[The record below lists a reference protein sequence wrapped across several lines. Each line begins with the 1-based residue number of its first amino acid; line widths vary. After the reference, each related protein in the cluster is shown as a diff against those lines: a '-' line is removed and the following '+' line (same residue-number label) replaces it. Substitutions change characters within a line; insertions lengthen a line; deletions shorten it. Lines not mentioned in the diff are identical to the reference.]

1 MKSQR
6 TGAVFVHF
14 KVMFK
19 WVGREKWEA
28 GKEKEKRKTKN

>member
-1 MKSQR
+1 MEGQR

-19 WVGREKWEA
+19 WVGM
-28 GKEKEKRKTKN
+28 EKRETGK